1 MDKDTGPKLQPLLP
15 LGRAFWRYLWRYKLP
30 VAITVGGS
38 MLAAGFEAAFPIL
51 LGWLV
56 DTLGGEAPAVL
67 TTLKVWG
74 FADPHATALW
84 LLPTVMAAAL
94 LAGGFFTF
102 LGIYAGARIGLDLT
116 ALIRRACLRK
126 ILSVPY
132 SDFSRSKTG
141 ELISRVHENTQ
152 GFLHAAM
159 TLREVVRNALTV
171 IVVGTVVMLRHWQL
185 GLYLV
190 AVFILM
196 GAAVGFFNRHQRR
209 YAERVAETS
218 GQIYGYAGERLSAIE
233 VVTAYGAAGRE
244 SVRFKELAYRFFRNR
259 LKGEIVTSAFR
270 GLVQLLAGA
279 GLMGILIYGAGL
291 VRGGMMTTGSL
302 FELLGLVAVAFEPLK
317 SLSRARL
324 RLAPAGIQIGRV
336 AAVLQWP
343 PGGAPEEL
351 SLGKGKLKVLP
362 NPRLLDELRKGR
374 EPAEMTVEI
383 EGELSFEGVSY
394 QVGGEPILENVS
406 FIAPKG
412 RVTAIVGPSGAGKS
426 TILNLALGLLEPTEG
441 HVLLDGRP
449 RNSYDQ
455 AALTRLQALV
465 PQEITLTAGSV
476 AENLR
481 LAKPTAGVGELWEKL
496 ELAQVDDVVKRLPDG
511 IESEVGERGGQ
522 LSGGEGQ
529 RLAIARALL
538 RDPQILALD
547 EPTANLDSESEDR
560 INAALTR
567 ALPGRTVLVVAHRLS
582 TVRNTYRT
590 IFIEHGRVIERG
602 THKELMAKNGRYAEM
617 ARLQSAE
624 KR

>member
-1 MDKDTGPKLQPLLP
+1 
-15 LGRAFWRYLWRYKLP
+15 
-30 VAITVGGS
+30 
-38 MLAAGFEAAFPIL
+38 
-51 LGWLV
+51 WLV
-56 DTLGGEAPAVL
+56 DTLGGETPAVL
-67 TTLKVWG
+67 TTLESWG
-74 FADPHATALW
+74 FADPHAAALW
-84 LLPTVMAAAL
+84 LLPTAMAGVMF
-94 LAGGFFTF
+94 AGGFFSF
-102 LGIYAGARIGLDLT
+102 LGIYASARIGLDLT
-116 ALIRRACLRK
+116 ARVRRACMERVLG
-126 ILSVPY
+126 VPY
-132 SDFSRSKTG
+132 SDFTRSKTG
-141 ELISRVHENTQ
+141 ELLSRVHENTQ
-152 GFLHAAM
+152 GFNEATM

-171 IVVGTVVMLRHWQL
+171 LIVGTVVILRHWQL

-190 AVFILM
+190 AVFVLL
-196 GAAVGFFNRHQRR
+196 GLSVAFFNRHQRR
-209 YAERVAETS
+209 YAERVADTS
-218 GQIYGYAGERLSAIE
+218 ARIYGYAGERLSAVEI
-233 VVTAYGAAGRE
+233 VTAYGAAGRE
-244 SVRFKELAYRFFRNR
+244 SVRFKELAYRYFRNR
-259 LKGEIVTSAFR
+259 LKGEMVTSAFR

-279 GLMGILIYGAGL
+279 GLMGMLIYGAGL
-291 VRGGMMTTGSL
+291 VRGGAMTTGSL

-336 AAVLQWP
+336 AAVLRWP
-343 PGGAPEEL
+343 IGGAPEEL
-351 SLGKGKLKVLP
+351 PLGKVKLKVLP
-362 NPRLLDELRKGR
+362 NPRLLDGPREGRKL
-374 EPAEMTVEI
+374 AEMTVEI

-394 QVGGEPILENVS
+394 RVGGELILEKVS

-441 HVLLDGRP
+441 RVLLDERP
-449 RNSYDQ
+449 RNGYDQ
-455 AALTRLQALV
+455 AVLARLQALV

-582 TVRNTYRT
+582 TVRNADRI
-590 IFIEHGRVIERG
+590 IFIEDGRVIERG
-602 THKELMAKNGRYAEM
+602 THEELMAKNGRYAEM